1 MDPSLYPVPEPEPNP
16 LSPLYRKLNDTLKGW
31 KQVDKSLRQQG
42 GSNSQVQ
49 EELLLDQLR
58 AVCGKTRKKSV
69 DDKSQATSNNIK
81 GLEVEF
87 DVLKGIPIPISA
99 KPNKKQHNS
108 LINNDLS
115 ELKNEEFL
123 SLANQLMT

>member
-1 MDPSLYPVPEPEPNP
+1 M
-16 LSPLYRKLNDTLKGW
+16 
-31 KQVDKSLRQQG
+31 
-42 GSNSQVQ
+42 Q
-49 EELLLDQLR
+49 EELLLEQLR

-69 DDKSQATSNNIK
+69 DEKSRTSN

-99 KPNKKQHNS
+99 KPNKKQQNS
-108 LINNDLS
+108 LLDNS

-123 SLANQLMT
+123 SLANQLMTQKRKTFLKVL